1 MSSKSFFLILF
12 LQLLSGNVKNVAAQT
27 TGSLLQSKI
36 DNIASSDF
44 YKHASL
50 GVSVR
55 DAKTGEVVGQVQKDK
70 MLVPASSL
78 KLITTL
84 SGREILGPEFRYET
98 KISHD
103 GFIDTDGTLKGNLY
117 IEGSGDPTLGSDR
130 IKGNLNGDQLFRK
143 IISDVKTHGI
153 TCVEGDI
160 IADESVFNSFPISP
174 SWQWNDL
181 GNYYAAGAWGLNV
194 HENEYAIYFHRNGPI
209 GSLSR
214 IAYFKPFVPNL
225 ELDNEVT
232 IDDADS
238 GDNAY
243 IFGGP
248 YHYGKRVVGTIPRGK
263 NLFVVKGSLPD
274 PPSYFSYR
282 VLQEL
287 EKNDMGGHIY
297 KTQYR
302 PDTKKSSRKKITS
315 YFSSSLNEIIKLAND
330 RSINIYCESILKT
343 IGIRKRNAG
352 SGGEGIAAIEDL
364 LQSRNMDIRALHMED
379 GSGLSTRNLVSPD
392 FLTNFL
398 CNYVRDKNLND
409 ITPLLPRVGVEGT
422 VKFILINSPAKGN
435 MWIKSGSMDKI
446 LTYSGYCK
454 AASGRYVAFSVFLN
468 ASTAKKKSEN
478 KAELEKILDAIYR
491 FS

>member
-1 MSSKSFFLILF
+1 MFYRSICLFCFSLF
-12 LQLLSGNVKNVAAQT
+12 LSANTKNLNAQT
-27 TGSLLQSKI
+27 SKTILQDKI
-36 DNIASSDF
+36 DKIASSDF
-44 YKHASL
+44 YRHANL
-50 GVSVR
+50 GISVR
-55 DAKTGEVVGQVQKDK
+55 DVKSSVVIGQVEKDK

-98 KISHD
+98 KVSHD
-103 GFIDTDGTLKGNLY
+103 GFIDIDGTLKGNLF

-130 IKGNLNGDQLFRK
+130 IKGNLNGDDLFRK
-143 IISDVKTHGI
+143 IIADIKKHGI
-153 TCVEGDI
+153 TCIEGDV
-160 IADESVFNSFPISP
+160 IADESIFNSFPISP

-209 GSLSR
+209 GSATK
-214 IAYFKPFVPNL
+214 IAYYKPFVPNL
-225 ELDNEVT
+225 QLENEVT
-232 IDDADS
+232 IDGPES

-248 YHYGKRVVGTIPRGK
+248 YHFGKRIVGTIPKGK

-282 VLQEL
+282 VLKEL
-287 EKNDMGGHIY
+287 EKNDMGGHLY
-297 KTQYR
+297 KTQYQ
-302 PDTKKSSRKKITS
+302 PDGKKSARTNIIS

-343 IGIRKRNAG
+343 IGLRKRNSG
-352 SGGEGIAAIEDL
+352 SGGEGISAIKDL
-364 LQSRNMDIRALHMED
+364 LKSKNLDIRALHMED
-379 GSGLSTRNLVSPD
+379 GSGLSSRNLVSPD

-398 CNYVRDKNLND
+398 CNYVKDKNINE
-409 ITPLLPRVGVEGT
+409 IIPLLPKAGMEGT
-422 VKFILINSPAKGN
+422 VKSILVNSPAKGN
-435 MWIKSGSMDKI
+435 MWVKSGSMDKI

-454 AASGRYVAFSVFLN
+454 AASGKYVAFCVLLN
-468 ASTAKKKSEN
+468 ASTAEKKNEN
-478 KAELEKILDAIYR
+478 RVELEKILDVIYR